1 MKKYTGILIILICI
15 LLDQVTKLVVF
26 NNNINITIIPGLLN
40 FTLVKN
46 YGAAFGMMQ
55 GANIVIA
62 ITTAI
67 ILLGLGVVILLCYR
81 KDKAISLAYYFVLG
95 GGIANLI
102 DRIFRGFVIDFIDTP
117 FIATFNL
124 ADSFIV
130 CSAIWIVLLEVKN
143 CFKPKDSVTK

>member
-1 MKKYTGILIILICI
+1 MKKYTGIIIIIICM
-15 LLDQVTKLVVF
+15 LLDQLTKLLVF
-26 NNNINITIIPGLLN
+26 NNNIYLTVIPGLLN
-40 FTLVKN
+40 ITLVKN
-46 YGAAFGMMQ
+46 YGAAFGMLQ
-55 GANIVIA
+55 GANIVLA

-67 ILLGLGVVILLCYR
+67 ILLILGAVIFIGYR

-130 CSAIWIVLLEVKN
+130 CAAIWIVLLEIKN
-143 CFKPKDSVTK
+143 CFKPTNSVTK